1 VAAPPSALPSAAEL
15 ERAARIL
22 AVRSRREVSS
32 AFAGGYR
39 SAFRGGGV
47 EFEESRP
54 YTPGDDVRQLD
65 WNALAR
71 TGTPYVKRFREE
83 RDQSVVLALDV
94 SRSMAFGSGGRSKA
108 AHAAHAAALV
118 AGAAARAGDRIGLVT
133 FAEGVREELAPERG
147 APALF
152 HRLERLAAAAAAPD
166 GVGALATA
174 LARVERALRRHAVI
188 VVLSDFRDDAFLPD
202 SPRPEP
208 GPPPRPG
215 PGRPSS
221 TRPEPERRSSTRAE
235 PGRRSGRLPGG
246 LANLTLARLARR
258 HDVVAAIVVD
268 PREEELP
275 AAGTLLVGDAERPG
289 PRFRLPTG
297 ARARER
303 YRAAAALR
311 RTTLER
317 TLRASGADLLWLR
330 TDRDPLRALAR
341 FFARR
346 PAHARRLPR

>member
-1 VAAPPSALPSAAEL
+1 MAAPPSALPSAAEL

-22 AVRSRREVSS
+22 VVRSRREVSS

-133 FAEGVREELAPERG
+133 FAEDVREELAPERG

-174 LARVERALRRHAVI
+174 LARLERALRRHAVI

-208 GPPPRPG
+208 GPSPRPG
-215 PGRPSS
+215 AG
-221 TRPEPERRSSTRAE
+221 RRSSTRPE

-311 RTTLER
+311 RATLER

>member
-22 AVRSRREVSS
+22 VVRSRREVSS

-133 FAEGVREELAPERG
+133 FAEDVREELAPERG

-174 LARVERALRRHAVI
+174 LARLERALRRHAVI

-208 GPPPRPG
+208 G
-215 PGRPSS
+215 
-221 TRPEPERRSSTRAE
+221 RRSSTRPE